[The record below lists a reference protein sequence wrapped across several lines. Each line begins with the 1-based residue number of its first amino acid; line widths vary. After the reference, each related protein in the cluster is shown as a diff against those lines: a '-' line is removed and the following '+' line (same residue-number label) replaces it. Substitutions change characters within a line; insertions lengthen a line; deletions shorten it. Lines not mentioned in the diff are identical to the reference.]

1 MGGGV
6 GERLDEGR
14 GCSLWIDDA
23 AGLGGESLVAGLSNL
38 YLRVQLGSLLGM
50 SGTSGT

>member
-38 YLRVQLGSLLGM
+38 YLRVGSLLGM